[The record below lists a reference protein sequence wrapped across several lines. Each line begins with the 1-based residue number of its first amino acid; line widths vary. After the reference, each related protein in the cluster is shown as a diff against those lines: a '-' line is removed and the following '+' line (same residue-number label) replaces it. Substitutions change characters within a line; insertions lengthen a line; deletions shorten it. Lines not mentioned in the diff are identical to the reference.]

1 MLKETILQKS
11 FAQHLPDENEFKE
24 FLKRS
29 VTYIDD
35 IADLPAATRE
45 YLDQAYNSQGITY
58 ICEEVTTGV
67 YDWVAYD
74 QTGTQ
79 LEYPDLSNKP
89 QINSVTIT
97 GNSTGDTLKLL
108 SNFSI
113 LETGSDP
120 LSLTSLL
127 ATEDAGD
134 TSISVKRTV
143 QDLYDL
149 FNIANL
155 PKYEKQFNP
164 LLIASGGSVMWTITY
179 TLKTNTPII
188 QLFDKNGELQ
198 DSNNLTGLVIVSR
211 VAGDITISFTSAS
224 NVAAN
229 EYYVVL
235 IG

>member
-35 IADLPAATRE
+35 IADLPVASDE
-45 YLDQAYNSQGITY
+45 YLDQAYNSQGVTY
-58 ICEEVTTGV
+58 VCKEVSSKV
-67 YDWVAYD
+67 YDWMAYD
-74 QTGTQ
+74 TSGQN
-79 LEYPDLSNKP
+79 LHYPDASGKP
-89 QINSVTIT
+89 TLNGVPLNGTLTSSDLALAPD
-97 GNSTGDTLKLL
+97 STGRTAITDPSSKNILIGDDSLITYENLAAALNTL
-108 SNFSI
+108 F
-113 LETGSDP
+113 D
-120 LSLTSLL
+120 
-127 ATEDAGD
+127 
-134 TSISVKRTV
+134 
-143 QDLYDL
+143 
-149 FNIANL
+149 IANL

-179 TLKTNTPII
+179 TLKTITPII
-188 QLFDKNGELQ
+188 QLFDKNGKLQ
-198 DSNNLTGLVIVSR
+198 DSNILKGLEIVSR
-211 VAGDITISFTSAS
+211 VAGDITIVFISAD